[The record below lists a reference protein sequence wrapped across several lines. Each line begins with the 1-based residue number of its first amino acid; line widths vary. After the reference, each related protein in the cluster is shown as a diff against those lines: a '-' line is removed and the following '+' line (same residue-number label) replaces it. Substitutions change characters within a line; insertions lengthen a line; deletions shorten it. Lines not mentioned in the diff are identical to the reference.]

1 VIEGGTGAGK
11 SLAAAWA
18 HQFTRKRSRPSES
31 GPTAWPVWCDAR
43 LVSAMVG
50 HEWRLP
56 DDWRRFDASPLVVLD
71 DVGCEDEPQ
80 QMRALLE
87 RLWNVSSGRVAITTN
102 LNIDDIGKRY
112 GPRVFSRMI
121 TSRWVECARKEELWE
136 TERLQRERRMAD
148 VMARVAEITG
158 AKRFDDATA
167 VGARIRRQLDEL
179 SKREEESE

>member
-1 VIEGGTGAGK
+1 
-11 SLAAAWA
+11 
-18 HQFTRKRSRPSES
+18 
-31 GPTAWPVWCDAR
+31 
-43 LVSAMVG
+43 MVG

-121 TSRWVECARKEELWE
+121 TSRWVECADHDYRITPPTGEPFRRPEDETACECVDRMHAEEQAARKEELWE